1 LKFSKP
7 KNKEQQSF
15 QTLEASRLYLS
26 KNITSLGK
34 HISAMLYEYGIT
46 SAQGVLG
53 EEQQYKKH

>member
-53 EEQQYKKH
+53 